1 MLISTD
7 IQKSLSYFVVGVKY
21 GFLHIQYENIKLLW
35 EEEKQVEQKATD
47 WIDLERQAEISF
59 KHLQNSAGN
68 YVKLKFWCVAR
79 FDTISTI

>member
-35 EEEKQVEQKATD
+35 EEEKLVEQKATD

-59 KHLQNSAGN
+59 RHLQNSAGN
-68 YVKLKFWCVAR
+68 SVKLKFWCVAR